1 MLANMLYNTLHAEL
15 DKHFRLAAT
24 PGPATLRV
32 RAALTQ
38 AQGAKVAAR
47 VATTVVPQVR
57 MATTLGGLATDT
69 AGTVGA
75 ASAEMEVVDSTTGER
90 LAAAVDERAG
100 TKALFAERAYTQWGD
115 VQAAID
121 YWSKRM
127 AWQLARQGVQRKPGV
142 AMPAEPQ
149 PARSL

>member
-1 MLANMLYNTLHAEL
+1 
-15 DKHFRLAAT
+15 
-24 PGPATLRV
+24 
-32 RAALTQ
+32 
-38 AQGAKVAAR
+38 
-47 VATTVVPQVR
+47 